1 MKIPVDKLTRAF
13 KMGASVKKDSDTPV
27 RVSVYLDSSAS
38 RFLAETVR
46 DAFVPQTTSGI
57 VRVERLGEERIA
69 PKTDTDVVLVLSCG
83 SDRLEIAVQELVIA
97 GAPVC
102 VLAESAVEVPF
113 IEESTPMLGV
123 VAATDKTYLLETLA
137 RWILDRTDKETAFA
151 ANFAFMRIAAAN
163 RIITSCALTN
173 MATGALV
180 FLPGADYPVMA
191 LAQVGMLFELAAVF
205 GRGIKP
211 ERGYEVAGVLAG
223 GLVIRAVTRALVKQ
237 TPHIGFAVKALT
249 AAAGTYGMG
258 RALVSLYERDVD
270 YSRANEVVT
279 ATFSRVRDLVTTVA
293 GATRPMASYQDAS
306 DLAVI
311 AGAPVCVLAE
321 SAVEVP
327 FIEES
332 TPMLGVVA
340 ATDKTYLL
348 ETLARWILD
357 RTDKETAFAAN
368 FAFMRI
374 AAANRIITSC
384 ALTNMATGALVFLPG
399 ADYPVMA
406 LAQVGMLFELAA
418 VFGRGIKPERGY
430 EVAGVLAGG
439 LVIRAVTR
447 ALVKQTPH
455 IGFAVKALTAAA
467 GTYGMGRALV
477 SLYERDVDYSRA
489 NEVVTATFSR
499 VRDLVTTV
507 AGATR
512 PMASYQ
518 DASDLAA

>member
-1 MKIPVDKLTRAF
+1 M
-13 KMGASVKKDSDTPV
+13 
-27 RVSVYLDSSAS
+27 
-38 RFLAETVR
+38 
-46 DAFVPQTTSGI
+46 
-57 VRVERLGEERIA
+57 
-69 PKTDTDVVLVLSCG
+69 
-83 SDRLEIAVQELVIA
+83 QELVIA

-123 VAATDKTYLLETLA
+123 VAATDKT
-137 RWILDRTDKETAFA
+137 F
-151 ANFAFMRIAAAN
+151 
-163 RIITSCALTN
+163 
-173 MATGALV
+173 
-180 FLPGADYPVMA
+180 
-191 LAQVGMLFELAAVF
+191 
-205 GRGIKP
+205 
-211 ERGYEVAGVLAG
+211 
-223 GLVIRAVTRALVKQ
+223 
-237 TPHIGFAVKALT
+237 
-249 AAAGTYGMG
+249 
-258 RALVSLYERDVD
+258 
-270 YSRANEVVT
+270 
-279 ATFSRVRDLVTTVA
+279 
-293 GATRPMASYQDAS
+293 
-306 DLAVI
+306 
-311 AGAPVCVLAE
+311 
-321 SAVEVP
+321 
-327 FIEES
+327 
-332 TPMLGVVA
+332 
-340 ATDKTYLL
+340 LL

>member
-1 MKIPVDKLTRAF
+1 MKIPVDKLTSAF

-27 RVSVYLDSSAS
+27 RVSVYLDTTAS
-38 RFLAETVR
+38 RFLVETVR

-57 VRVERLGEERIA
+57 VRVDRLGEDRIV
-69 PKTDTDVVLVLSCG
+69 PKADTDVVLVLSCG
-83 SDRLEIAVQELVIA
+83 SDRLESAVQELVIA

-113 IEESTPMLGV
+113 VEESTPMLGV

-137 RWILDRTDKETAFA
+137 RWILDRTDKETA
-151 ANFAFMRIAAAN
+151 FAFMRIAAAN

-237 TPHIGFAVKALT
+237 TPHIGFVVKALT

-293 GATRPMASYQDAS
+293 GATRPMASYQD
-306 DLAVI
+306 V
-311 AGAPVCVLAE
+311 
-321 SAVEVP
+321 
-327 FIEES
+327 
-332 TPMLGVVA
+332 
-340 ATDKTYLL
+340 
-348 ETLARWILD
+348 
-357 RTDKETAFAAN
+357 
-368 FAFMRI
+368 
-374 AAANRIITSC
+374 
-384 ALTNMATGALVFLPG
+384 
-399 ADYPVMA
+399 
-406 LAQVGMLFELAA
+406 
-418 VFGRGIKPERGY
+418 
-430 EVAGVLAGG
+430 
-439 LVIRAVTR
+439 
-447 ALVKQTPH
+447 
-455 IGFAVKALTAAA
+455 
-467 GTYGMGRALV
+467 
-477 SLYERDVDYSRA
+477 
-489 NEVVTATFSR
+489 
-499 VRDLVTTV
+499 
-507 AGATR
+507 
-512 PMASYQ
+512 
-518 DASDLAA
+518 SDLAA

>member
-1 MKIPVDKLTRAF
+1 
-13 KMGASVKKDSDTPV
+13 
-27 RVSVYLDSSAS
+27 LDSSAS

-83 SDRLEIAVQELVIA
+83 SDRLESAVQELVIA

-113 IEESTPMLGV
+113 GV

-293 GATRPMASYQDAS
+293 GT
-306 DLAVI
+306 
-311 AGAPVCVLAE
+311 
-321 SAVEVP
+321 
-327 FIEES
+327 
-332 TPMLGVVA
+332 
-340 ATDKTYLL
+340 
-348 ETLARWILD
+348 
-357 RTDKETAFAAN
+357 
-368 FAFMRI
+368 
-374 AAANRIITSC
+374 
-384 ALTNMATGALVFLPG
+384 
-399 ADYPVMA
+399 
-406 LAQVGMLFELAA
+406 
-418 VFGRGIKPERGY
+418 
-430 EVAGVLAGG
+430 
-439 LVIRAVTR
+439 
-447 ALVKQTPH
+447 
-455 IGFAVKALTAAA
+455 
-467 GTYGMGRALV
+467 
-477 SLYERDVDYSRA
+477 
-489 NEVVTATFSR
+489 
-499 VRDLVTTV
+499 
-507 AGATR
+507 TR

>member
-1 MKIPVDKLTRAF
+1 MKIPVDKLTSAF

-27 RVSVYLDSSAS
+27 RVSVYLDSTAS
-38 RFLAETVR
+38 RFLVETVR

-57 VRVERLGEERIA
+57 VRVDRLGEDRIV
-69 PKTDTDVVLVLSCG
+69 PKADTDVVLVLSCG
-83 SDRLEIAVQELVIA
+83 SRSEELVIA

-191 LAQVGMLFELAAVF
+191 LAQVGMLFELAAIF

-223 GLVIRAVTRALVKQ
+223 GLVIRAVTRALVKR
-237 TPHIGFAVKALT
+237 TPHIGFVVKALT

-270 YSRANEVVT
+270 YSRANEV
-279 ATFSRVRDLVTTVA
+279 
-293 GATRPMASYQDAS
+293 
-306 DLAVI
+306 
-311 AGAPVCVLAE
+311 
-321 SAVEVP
+321 
-327 FIEES
+327 
-332 TPMLGVVA
+332 A
-340 ATDKTYLL
+340 A
-348 ETLARWILD
+348 
-357 RTDKETAFAAN
+357 
-368 FAFMRI
+368 
-374 AAANRIITSC
+374 
-384 ALTNMATGALVFLPG
+384 
-399 ADYPVMA
+399 
-406 LAQVGMLFELAA
+406 
-418 VFGRGIKPERGY
+418 
-430 EVAGVLAGG
+430 
-439 LVIRAVTR
+439 
-447 ALVKQTPH
+447 
-455 IGFAVKALTAAA
+455 
-467 GTYGMGRALV
+467 
-477 SLYERDVDYSRA
+477 
-489 NEVVTATFSR
+489 ATFSR

>member
-83 SDRLEIAVQELVIA
+83 SDRLESAVQELVIA

-223 GLVIRAVTRALVKQ
+223 GLV
-237 TPHIGFAVKALT
+237 
-249 AAAGTYGMG
+249 
-258 RALVSLYERDVD
+258 
-270 YSRANEVVT
+270 
-279 ATFSRVRDLVTTVA
+279 
-293 GATRPMASYQDAS
+293 
-306 DLAVI
+306 
-311 AGAPVCVLAE
+311 
-321 SAVEVP
+321 
-327 FIEES
+327 
-332 TPMLGVVA
+332 
-340 ATDKTYLL
+340 
-348 ETLARWILD
+348 
-357 RTDKETAFAAN
+357 
-368 FAFMRI
+368 
-374 AAANRIITSC
+374 
-384 ALTNMATGALVFLPG
+384 
-399 ADYPVMA
+399 
-406 LAQVGMLFELAA
+406 
-418 VFGRGIKPERGY
+418 
-430 EVAGVLAGG
+430 
-439 LVIRAVTR
+439 
-447 ALVKQTPH
+447 KQTPH

>member
-83 SDRLEIAVQELVIA
+83 SDRLESAVQELVIA

-102 VLAESAVEVPF
+102 VLAESAVEVP
-113 IEESTPMLGV
+113 
-123 VAATDKTYLLETLA
+123 
-137 RWILDRTDKETAFA
+137 
-151 ANFAFMRIAAAN
+151 
-163 RIITSCALTN
+163 
-173 MATGALV
+173 
-180 FLPGADYPVMA
+180 
-191 LAQVGMLFELAAVF
+191 
-205 GRGIKP
+205 
-211 ERGYEVAGVLAG
+211 
-223 GLVIRAVTRALVKQ
+223 
-237 TPHIGFAVKALT
+237 
-249 AAAGTYGMG
+249 
-258 RALVSLYERDVD
+258 
-270 YSRANEVVT
+270 
-279 ATFSRVRDLVTTVA
+279 
-293 GATRPMASYQDAS
+293 
-306 DLAVI
+306 
-311 AGAPVCVLAE
+311 
-321 SAVEVP
+321 
-327 FIEES
+327 
-332 TPMLGVVA
+332 
-340 ATDKTYLL
+340 
-348 ETLARWILD
+348 
-357 RTDKETAFAAN
+357 FAAN